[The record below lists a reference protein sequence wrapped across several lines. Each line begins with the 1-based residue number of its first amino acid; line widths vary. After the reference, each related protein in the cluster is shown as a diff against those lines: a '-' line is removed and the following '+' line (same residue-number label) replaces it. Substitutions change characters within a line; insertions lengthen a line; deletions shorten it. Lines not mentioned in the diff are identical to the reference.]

1 MSDTLTDKMKVALA
15 ETFAFYLKTHNYHWN
30 VTGPSFYEYHLLF
43 ERIYT
48 EVYDAVDDIAE
59 HIRAL
64 GEYSPGGLARFGKL
78 ATIKDADVIP
88 SGREMIKTLQEDN
101 KAVVVALV
109 AAYTAAEKEKQ
120 VGLANFLQDRIDK
133 HQKHEWMLSASIK
146 SV

>member
-1 MSDTLTDKMKVALA
+1 MSDQLVENMKIALA

-48 EVYDAVDDIAE
+48 EVYEAVDGIAE

-64 GEYSPGGLARFGKL
+64 GEYSPGGLVRFSKL
-78 ATIKDADVIP
+78 ATIRDADIIP
-88 SGREMIKTLQEDN
+88 SSREMIKTLLEDN
-101 KAVVVALV
+101 KAVVVALF
-109 AAYTAAEKEKQ
+109 AAYNAAEKEKQ

-133 HQKHEWMLSASIK
+133 HQKIEWMLSASIK